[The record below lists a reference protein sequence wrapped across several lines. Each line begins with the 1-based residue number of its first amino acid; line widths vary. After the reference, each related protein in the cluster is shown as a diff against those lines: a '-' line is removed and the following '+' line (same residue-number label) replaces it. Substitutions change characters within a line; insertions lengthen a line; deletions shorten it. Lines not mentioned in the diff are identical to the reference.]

1 MAKALDI
8 LMFFSPTLAKVLAI
22 LLVALALVVRPGGL
36 FVVGGALLV
45 LVLFFPQGIMG
56 AVRAKLAPWLL

>member
-22 LLVALALVVRPGGL
+22 LLVALVLVVRPGGL

-45 LVLFFPQGIMG
+45 LFFPQGIMG
-56 AVRAKLAPWLL
+56 AVRAKFAPWLP

>member
-8 LMFFSPTLAKVLAI
+8 SMFFSPTLAKILAI
-22 LLVALALVVRPGGL
+22 LLVALVLVVRPGGL
-36 FVVGGALLV
+36 FGVGGALPV

-56 AVRAKLAPWLL
+56 TVRARLAPWLP

>member
-1 MAKALDI
+1 MAKVLDI

-22 LLVALALVVRPGGL
+22 LLVALVLVVRPGGL

-56 AVRAKLAPWLL
+56 AVRARLAPWLP

>member
-1 MAKALDI
+1 
-8 LMFFSPTLAKVLAI
+8 MFFSPTLVKVLPI
-22 LLVALALVVRPGGL
+22 LLVALVLVVRPGGL

-56 AVRAKLAPWLL
+56 VVRAKLAPWLP

>member
-1 MAKALDI
+1 
-8 LMFFSPTLAKVLAI
+8 MFFSPTLAKVLAI

-45 LVLFFPQGIMG
+45 LFFPQGIMG
-56 AVRAKLAPWLL
+56 AVRAKLAPWLP

>member
-1 MAKALDI
+1 MAAV
-8 LMFFSPTLAKVLAI
+8 SAPPTAAGPLPRTGLVFPPLAVI
-22 LLVALALVVRPGGL
+22 GGWTDACL

-56 AVRAKLAPWLL
+56 AVRARLAPWLP